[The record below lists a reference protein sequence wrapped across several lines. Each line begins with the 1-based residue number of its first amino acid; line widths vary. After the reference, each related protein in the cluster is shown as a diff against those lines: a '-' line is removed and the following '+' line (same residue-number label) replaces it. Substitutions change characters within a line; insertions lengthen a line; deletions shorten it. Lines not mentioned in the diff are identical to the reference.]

1 MTPAKNARV
10 PAMSHDEAVRQL
22 SAPSTWCQ
30 AARALV
36 TGGDRRALIPLLE
49 AYETPVEGG
58 KRCLLDAMKALGATE
73 AASGLFE
80 TQDPRQRI
88 QALRLMELF
97 GSDKHL
103 PLLVRALSD
112 REGGVRAQA
121 RQAITNQEWTNSW
134 EVAMIQVLDSK
145 DPETQKMAVEALR
158 RRNSAASNAA
168 LQSHGFRD
176 KT

>member
-1 MTPAKNARV
+1 
-10 PAMSHDEAVRQL
+10 
-22 SAPSTWCQ
+22 
-30 AARALV
+30 
-36 TGGDRRALIPLLE
+36 
-49 AYETPVEGG
+49 
-58 KRCLLDAMKALGATE
+58 MKALGATE

-145 DPETQKMAVEALR
+145 DPETQKMAGQDPQEAKA
-158 RRNSAASNAA
+158 AASKC
-168 LQSHGFRD
+168 D
-176 KT
+176 